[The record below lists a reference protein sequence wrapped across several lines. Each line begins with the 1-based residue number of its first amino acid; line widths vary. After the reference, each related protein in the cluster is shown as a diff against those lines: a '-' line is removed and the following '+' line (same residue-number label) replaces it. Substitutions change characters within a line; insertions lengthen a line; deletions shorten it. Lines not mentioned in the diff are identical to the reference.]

1 VVVTQQKELEMIDIL
16 SFMAPSICM
25 CIILVGI
32 CGYVGIHVI
41 MREVIFVDIAL
52 AQIAAL
58 GVSFG
63 FFWGLELASP
73 SAVII
78 SLAFTLL
85 AALLLSSTRRLS
97 SLVPQEAFIGILYAT
112 GAAAVVLA
120 GDRLP
125 HGSEQVHDLMVG
137 HLLWVTWR
145 EVLVYF
151 VIYSILGVFY
161 SVLHRRLIEISKLA
175 KGGEGKR
182 IHLVMWDFVF
192 YALLGVLVTF
202 AVRVAGVLLV
212 FGFLIVPAV
221 IGTLLGK
228 TFLTRLGIGWVT
240 GVLVSLIGS
249 YLSYSLDFPT
259 GGMVVVTLGV
269 GLFFVA
275 TAKGIQLKIN
285 AT

>member
-1 VVVTQQKELEMIDIL
+1 VTQQKELEMIEIL

-25 CIILVGI
+25 CMVLVGI

-63 FFWGLELASP
+63 FFWGLELASL
-73 SAVII
+73 SSFGL
-78 SLAFTLL
+78 SLAFALL
-85 AALLLSSTRRLS
+85 AALLLSTTRRLS
-97 SLVPQEAFIGILYAT
+97 ALVPQEAFIGILYAT

-125 HGSEQVHDLMVG
+125 HGAEQVHDLMVG
-137 HLLWVTWR
+137 HLLWVTWH
-145 EVLVYF
+145 EVHIYF
-151 VIYSILGVFY
+151 VTYLVLGVVY
-161 SVLHRRLIEISKLA
+161 SLLHKRLIEISKLK
-175 KGGEGKR
+175 KGEKGDSS
-182 IHLVMWDFVF
+182 HLVLWDFVF

-228 TFLTRLGIGWVT
+228 RFLTRLGIGWAT
-240 GVLVSLIGS
+240 GVLVSLIGG

-275 TAKGIQLKIN
+275 AAKGIQLKIN